1 MPHSFSF
8 TAMPSL
14 LFGAGQIGR
23 LGEHAARLGNSVL
36 LVTGAESFRRSG
48 KLDKIMADLQSH
60 GMAVFHCP
68 ISGEPSPRVVDY
80 AVAAFFSE
88 HPEAVIAIGGGSVL
102 DAGKAIAAM
111 LLEGGPVTDFLEGVG
126 SRQPSGRTL
135 PLIAVPTTAG
145 TGSEATK
152 NAVIS
157 QVGEDGFKKSLRHD
171 RYIPRLA
178 IVDPELG
185 ISAPP
190 SITAACGMD
199 AFSQLIESFIS
210 TKASRLT
217 DALAM
222 DGLRCMI
229 PALPRVCGPRADDP
243 ECRGAVAYAA
253 FLSGVTLAHAGL
265 GVVHGVAGPMGGL
278 IPIPH
283 GMACA
288 NLLPGAMAAT
298 LDGLKRAD
306 PAGGRI
312 AMDKLARLG
321 RWFGGRYRDPLDCCN
336 YLIDSLRGWLDQF
349 KIPTLGAFGLT
360 KEGIERLVGQASN
373 KNNPVALSD
382 EQIRHVIQERY

>member
-1 MPHSFSF
+1 MQHTFSF

-14 LFGAGQIGR
+14 FFGPGQINR
-23 LGEHAARLGNSVL
+23 LGEQTAILGRNVL
-36 LVTGAESFRRSG
+36 LVTGTESFRRSG
-48 KLDKIMADLQSH
+48 RLDKVTTDFQAH
-60 GMAVFHCP
+60 GLLVHHCP
-68 ISGEPSPRVVDY
+68 INGEPSPEVVDSM
-80 AVAAFFSE
+80 VADFAPK
-88 HPEAVIAIGGGSVL
+88 HPEVVVAIGGGSVL
-102 DAGKAIAAM
+102 DTGKAVAAM
-111 LLEGGPVTDFLEGVG
+111 LVEGGPVIDFLEDVG
-126 SRQPSGRTL
+126 SRQSSGRTL

-190 SITAACGMD
+190 RITAACGMD

-210 TKASRLT
+210 TKASPLT

-222 DGLRCMI
+222 DGLQCMI
-229 PALPRVCGPRADDP
+229 PNLPRVCGSRADDP
-243 ECRGAVAYAA
+243 ECRGAVAYAS
-253 FLSGVTLAHAGL
+253 FLSGVTLANAGL
-265 GVVHGVAGPMGGL
+265 GAVHGVAGPMGGL

-298 LDGLKRAD
+298 LDNLKQTD
-306 PAGGRI
+306 PTGGRI
-312 AMDKLARLG
+312 AMDKLAQLG
-321 RWFGGRYRDPLDCCN
+321 RWFGGRYRDPLDCCD
-336 YLIDSLRGWLDQF
+336 YLIDSLRDWLDQF
-349 KIPTLGAFGLT
+349 KIPSLGTFGLT
-360 KEGIERLVGQASN
+360 KDHIEPLVGQASN

-382 EQIRHVIQERY
+382 EQIRHVIQERC